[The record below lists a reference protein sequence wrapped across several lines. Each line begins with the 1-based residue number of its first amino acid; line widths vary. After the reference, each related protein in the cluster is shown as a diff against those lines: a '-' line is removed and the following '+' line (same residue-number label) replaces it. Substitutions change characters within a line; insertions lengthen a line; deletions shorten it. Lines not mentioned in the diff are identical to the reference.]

1 MRTSSGLGLI
11 AIISLFACT
20 ATGVLDDPAGPG
32 GAGPGSDT
40 ETSTEPTTPGSSD
53 DPTSDK
59 APSRIV
65 PNIAISSVAVFQAV
79 KIDVVKRGAFVAAS
93 KRNAPGVAK
102 RPGLI
107 RVYVE
112 PGDGWKKREVTAEVR
127 LVAGDETLPILRET
141 KTISGPSK
149 DEEPSSTFNLEV
161 PADHL
166 PLGVTFQVALTSA
179 DGELVKDGDE
189 SEGRFPL
196 DGSFRALGTELSG
209 KLRVVIVPL
218 KYDTDGSGRT
228 PDLGPAQL
236 DRYKKTLMQRYPASD
251 VEVTTRAPYPWATT
265 IAGNGTGFSSVLRAM
280 HQLRQRDKVDDD
292 VYYYGLFTPASSMN
306 AFCRGGCV
314 TGLSTVTDVDTP
326 VMRAS
331 VGLGFAGQES
341 ANTMAHELG
350 HAHGREHAPCGG
362 AAGVDPN
369 FPYPQAQLG
378 VWGYDIFDKT
388 LISPTRGRDMM
399 GYCPNEWVSDYTY
412 SALFERIAAIS
423 TAKHTLSF
431 QDGTSTSSK
440 HAARYRIATV
450 QPSGELAWDGEDI
463 DVGGDLK
470 GGAIVPAHFLS
481 DAGVELAT
489 RSARFFR
496 FDHLPGGFMLV
507 PEDAGTKWSSLR
519 IDGYAR
525 ELTRP

>member
-1 MRTSSGLGLI
+1 MRTTSGLGLI

-20 ATGVLDDPAGPG
+20 ATGGLDDPSEPG
-32 GAGPGSDT
+32 GGAAGRDVGA
-40 ETSTEPTTPGSSD
+40 STDPTTPEGSD
-53 DPTSDK
+53 DPTTAEK
-59 APSRIV
+59 APSPIV

-79 KIDVVKRGAFVAAS
+79 KVDVVKRGAYVAATR
-93 KRNAPGVAK
+93 RNAPVVAK

-112 PGDGWKKREVTAEVR
+112 PGDGWKTREVTAEVR
-127 LVAGDETLPILRET
+127 LVAGDTKLPVLRET
-141 KTISGPSK
+141 KKISSPSK
-149 DEEPSSTFNLEV
+149 DEDPTSTFNLEV

-166 PLGVTFQVALTSA
+166 PFGVTFQVALTAA
-179 DGELVKDGDE
+179 DGERVKDGEE
-189 SEGRFPL
+189 SQGRFPL
-196 DGSFRALGTELSG
+196 DGSFQDLGAELSG

-236 DRYKKTLMQRYPASD
+236 DRYKTTLMQRYPASD
-251 VEVTTRAPYPWATT
+251 VEVTTREPYPWATT

-292 VYYYGLFTPASSMN
+292 VYYYGLFAPAPSMN

-314 TGLSTVTDVDTP
+314 TGLSTVTDEDMP

-331 VGLGFAGQES
+331 VGLGFVGQDS

-362 AAGVDPN
+362 ASGVDPGY
-369 FPYPQAQLG
+369 PYPQAQLG
-378 VWGYDIFDKT
+378 VWGYDIFGKT
-388 LISPTRGRDMM
+388 LIAPTKGRDMM

-412 SALFERIAAIS
+412 NALFERMAAIN
-423 TAKHTLSF
+423 TAKHAFSF
-431 QDGTSTSSK
+431 QGGTST
-440 HAARYRIATV
+440 AAKQASRYRFATV
-450 QPSGELAWDGEDI
+450 GAAGELAWDGEEI
-463 DVGGDLK
+463 VAGNVK
-470 GGAIVPAHFLS
+470 GGSVVPAHFLS

-489 RSARFFR
+489 GSARFFR
-496 FDHLPGGFMLV
+496 FDHLPGGFLLV
-507 PEDAGTKWSSLR
+507 PDAVEKWSSLR
-519 IDGYAR
+519 IDGYTR
-525 ELTRP
+525 ELARP